1 MSLEILAEAAL
12 GFHNDQPVAVTQ
24 KVPCHVRAS
33 VFSPCEGGGGVS
45 SFLSPFYPQGAKA
58 LRI

>member
-12 GFHNDQPVAVTQ
+12 GFPNDQPVAVTQ

-33 VFSPCEGGGGVS
+33 VFSPCEGGGGGCHH
-45 SFLSPFYPQGAKA
+45 FYPHFIPKEPR
-58 LRI
+58 L